1 MHRVLSPH
9 TLPEAWGGLEK
20 GDDQQSSK
28 EMVLATELSKEEV
41 RGTGQPWKALL
52 WKPNSRVGAEP
63 SVWED
68 SPPWLLYPGSSGMSS
83 PSALPAANR
92 LNSCPAP
99 RWMALTM
106 AKSPRDCAPTV
117 GLGTECSAC
126 LKL

>member
-28 EMVLATELSKEEV
+28 EMVLATELSKEEM
-41 RGTGQPWKALL
+41 RGMGQPWKAPL
-52 WKPNSRVGAEP
+52 WQPNSRVGAKP

-68 SPPWLLYPGSSGMSS
+68 SLPWLLYPGSSGMNSL
-83 PSALPAANR
+83 SAFPAANL

-106 AKSPRDCAPTV
+106 AKSPRNCALTV
-117 GLGTECSAC
+117 RLGTECPAC